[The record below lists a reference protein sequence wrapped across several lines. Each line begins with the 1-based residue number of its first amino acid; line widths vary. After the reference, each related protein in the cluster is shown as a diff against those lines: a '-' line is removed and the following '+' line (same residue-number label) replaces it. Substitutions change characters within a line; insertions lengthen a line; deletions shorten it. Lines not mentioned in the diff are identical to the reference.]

1 MRIYVSMLFFLLVTI
16 SFAQE
21 KEYNS
26 AIIKIN
32 PYVEGNL
39 VTPYA
44 DDKVPL
50 LIFIMDAGAINR
62 DGNDRMSKNETFKK
76 LSREL
81 AKHGIASFRYD
92 KRIFAMDRMG
102 VRENEISFKNFI
114 DDAIETIDYFEKNND
129 YSKIILAGH
138 GQGSLVGMIAARDR
152 ANAFIGIAGNANSI
166 DNVIIDQLAEQAP
179 GLDKSASL
187 AFKQLRENG
196 RATVYEPA
204 LESIFRY
211 DLQPFMRTWL
221 QYNPK
226 EEIAQLDIPILLLY
240 GKKDIQVNTSE
251 GEKLKEVA
259 PDAQFVAIDNMNH
272 ILSEIKGNRLENHIS
287 YNESWRPIMP
297 AVISTL
303 ATFVKDIS
311 IQ

>member
-16 SFAQE
+16 SFSQE

-102 VRENEISFKNFI
+102 MRENEISFKNFI

-179 GLDKSASL
+179 GLDKSAAL

-221 QYNPK
+221 QYNPR
-226 EEIAQLDIPILLLY
+226 EEIAQLEIPILLLY

-272 ILSEIKGNRLENHIS
+272 ILREIKGNRLENQKS

-297 AVISTL
+297 EVIGTL
-303 ATFVKDIS
+303 ATFIKDIS

>member
-1 MRIYVSMLFFLLVTI
+1 MSNCF
-16 SFAQE
+16 SQE
-21 KEYNS
+21 KEYNT

-44 DDKVPL
+44 DEKVPL
-50 LIFIMDAGAINR
+50 VIFIMDAGAINR

-92 KRIFAMDRMG
+92 KRIFTMDRMG
-102 VRENEISFKNFI
+102 FKENEISFKNFI
-114 DDAIETIDYFEKNND
+114 NDAIEIIDYFKKNND
-129 YSKIILAGH
+129 YSKIVLAGH
-138 GQGSLVGMIAARDR
+138 GQGSLVGMIAAKDK
-152 ANAFIGIAGNANSI
+152 ADAFINIAGNAETI
-166 DNVIIDQLAEQAP
+166 DNVIINQLTEQAP
-179 GLDKSASL
+179 GLDRSAAL
-187 AFKQLRENG
+187 AFQQLKQNG

-221 QYNPK
+221 AYDPSI
-226 EEIAQLDIPILLLY
+226 EIAKLKIPILLLY
-240 GKKDIQVNTSE
+240 GKKDIQVNPNE
-251 GEKLKEVA
+251 GVKLKEAA
-259 PDAQFVAIDNMNH
+259 PNASLVLIDNMNH
-272 ILSEIKGNRLENHIS
+272 ILREIKGNRLENQKS

-297 AVISTL
+297 EVIQSL
-303 ATFVKDIS
+303 ATFIT
-311 IQ
+311 QQ

>member
-114 DDAIETIDYFEKNND
+114 NDAIEVIDYFEKNND

-152 ANAFIGIAGNANSI
+152 ANAFIGIAGNASSI

-179 GLDKSASL
+179 GLDKSAAL

-221 QYNPK
+221 QYNPR
-226 EEIAQLDIPILLLY
+226 EEIAQLEIPILLLY

-272 ILSEIKGNRLENHIS
+272 ILREIKGNRLENQKS

-297 AVISTL
+297 EVISTL
-303 ATFVKDIS
+303 ATFIKDIS